1 MELISDNP
9 IKEANA
15 DLLNR
20 NHSAEEFAKHIFS
33 FDYKE
38 GLVVGICGE
47 WGCGKTSY
55 INLMRPELE
64 KNAIVIDFNPWLF
77 SDTHNLVSLFF
88 TEMATQLKENPK
100 YSETIKNLK
109 DLAKVL
115 GVLGEMFSIFSSI
128 PNFGLI
134 GKVLEFISKK
144 SKSEKSLQQQREK
157 LIGIL
162 EKVEKPIIVILDDVD
177 RLSSDELQSILKLV
191 RLTGNFPN
199 IIYLLS
205 FDRERVAKT
214 LDDSNIDGEA
224 YLEKIIQVPFDLP
237 KVSHQL
243 LQDNL
248 FKSLNDILGNDIDL
262 DKTRWSGVYFD
273 IVKPNIKNIR
283 DVRRYTSSVAYTF
296 NQFKNEIDSVDL
308 ITIEL
313 VRIFYP
319 QTFRKIFELR
329 EHIFSLD
336 KNEESKKI
344 LKDFS
349 QNDILGKAILEHI
362 FDVTNLDSNSRYFSS
377 ANNFKKNKRIADLV
391 FFDLY
396 FEHAISPEFQEVQ
409 LSQKLWKLMGSDEF
423 KNALEMI
430 PDRNLENVV
439 RNLTDYESEFTSTI
453 ALHSIPALYDNINR
467 VPERELG
474 FLEFGPKMTWS
485 RLVYRL
491 LRQIPE
497 NDRVEIITKLLE
509 YCNLYGQLEIVGIIG
524 HREGRGHQLVSQE
537 QANEFEKILQKNIK
551 DSSCSELS
559 DTYSLSNVLY
569 YFVSTGNAI
578 NKDILKSENVLY
590 ALIKSSVSERKQQR
604 GNDPIIYREN
614 ILLWD
619 VLIKIYDDE
628 ELLNKMID
636 KISQDYKF
644 NQDESVILAIKYRKG
659 YRHDENFSGDDE

>member
-64 KNAIVIDFNPWLF
+64 KKAVVIDFNPWLF

-88 TEMATQLKENPK
+88 TEMATQLKES
-100 YSETIKNLK
+100 SEGSSITENLK
-109 DLAKVL
+109 ELVKVL
-115 GVLGEMFSIFSSI
+115 GDLGEMFSIFSSI
-128 PNFGLI
+128 PYFGVI
-134 GKVLEFISKK
+134 GKVLEVLSKK
-144 SKSEKSLQQQREK
+144 FKSDKSLQEKRKK
-157 LIGIL
+157 LIDIL
-162 EKVEKPIIVILDDVD
+162 ENAEKPIIVILDDVD

-205 FDRERVAKT
+205 FDRERVVKT

-224 YLEKIIQVPFDLP
+224 YLEKIIQVPFDIP
-237 KVSHQL
+237 KVSQQL
-243 LQDNL
+243 LQDHL
-248 FKSLNDILGNDIDL
+248 FNSLNSILGNDINL

-273 IVKPNIKNIR
+273 IVKPNINNLR
-283 DVRRYTSSVAYTF
+283 DVRRYISSLAYTF
-296 NQFKNEIDSVDL
+296 AQFKNKIDSVDL
-308 ITIEL
+308 ISIEL
-313 VRIFYP
+313 IRVFFP
-319 QTFRKIFELR
+319 QVFRKIFELK

-362 FDVTNLDSNSRYFSS
+362 FEITNLDSNSRYFSS
-377 ANNFKKNKRIADLV
+377 TNNFKKNKRIADPV
-391 FFDLY
+391 FFNLY
-396 FEHAISPEFQEVQ
+396 FEHVISSEFREAQ
-409 LSQKLWKLMGSDEF
+409 LSQELWKLMNSDKF
-423 KNALEMI
+423 RNALEEI
-430 PDRNLENVV
+430 PSSHLENVV
-439 RNLTDYESEFTSTI
+439 TNLTDYESEFTKET

-467 VPERELG
+467 VPERELR

-604 GNDPIIYREN
+604 GNDPTIYREN

-628 ELLNKMID
+628 EFLNQMID

-644 NQDESVILAIKYRKG
+644 NQDKSVILAIKYRKG